1 MSVRQHK
8 NNSSGDEKGGIL
20 SIILRQLLSG
30 IICAAIILDMHNSHI
45 PTLRACADAFGRALR
60 YDSKWQE
67 TAAETIKSLKE
78 ILPPYN
84 RSENQPADNNPP
96 SDSSSGSQSQN
107 SPKNGGVTFQ

>member
-30 IICAAIILDMHNSHI
+30 IICAAIILGMHNSHI

-84 RSENQPADNNPP
+84 RPENQPESGSPLPDSP
-96 SDSSSGSQSQN
+96 SDAQTQN